1 MASCSASAADLR
13 QLTVSTLAKTA
24 AGVGCA
30 VLALP
35 VLAALVVVALISSA
49 IPGTS
54 GAAASPSKHALA
66 DIPRVM
72 LALYQR
78 AAPECRGLSW
88 TILAAIGKVETDH
101 GRHPT
106 MISSAGA
113 VGPMQFLP
121 STFKAYAHPVP
132 IGGKNPPT
140 PWDPVDAVYA
150 AARMLCANGAKNG
163 RNLRSAIFSYNH
175 ANWYVDK
182 VLKIAARY
190 EAAAPAAAAKA
201 ITFARAQL
209 GQPYLWGGDG
219 AAEGGFDC
227 SGLTQAAYR
236 AAGIDIPRVAQA
248 QYAAGPRLPAK
259 SPLAP
264 GDLLFFG
271 SSPAHITHVGIY
283 SAPGRMIDAP
293 HSGAVVRERAVDP
306 TTRGDFQGA
315 TRPAGHGGSR

>member
-1 MASCSASAADLR
+1 MSA
-13 QLTVSTLAKTA
+13 LAKSV
-24 AGVGCA
+24 AGVGCT

-35 VLAALVVVALISSA
+35 LIAVLVVAALISSV
-49 IPGTS
+49 IPGTG
-54 GAAASPSKHALA
+54 GAAASPSEHALA

-72 LALYQR
+72 LALYQQ
-78 AAPECRGLSW
+78 AAPECEGLSW
-88 TILAAIGKVETDH
+88 TVLAAIGKVETDH

-132 IGGKNPPT
+132 PGGKRPPT

-190 EAAAPAAAAKA
+190 EAAAPAPTAAAAKA
-201 ITFARAQL
+201 VAFARAQL
-209 GQPYLWGGDG
+209 GQPYVWGGDG

-236 AAGIDIPRVAQA
+236 AAGISIPRVAQA

-271 SSPAHITHVGIY
+271 ASPAHITHVGIY
-283 SAPGRMIDAP
+283 SAPGRVIDAP
-293 HSGAVVRERAVDP
+293 HPGAVVRERAFDP
-306 TTRGDFQGA
+306 ATRSDFQGA